1 MAEVTVLLG
10 LKMPV
15 PGVQYSMVEVAVTI
29 AGIDPEGDVDA
40 QITSALETSTQA
52 FVRLDENIEVALT
65 EILAPETGVPGYR
78 ERLGSMEEVISKLAN
93 GFNELLPKIKAHF
106 EAEGH
111 ASAEDTS
118 QKGHPPVRRKK
129 GAD

>member
-1 MAEVTVLLG
+1 MVDVTVHLG

-15 PGVQYSMVEVAVTI
+15 PGVQYSNVEVSVTL

-78 ERLGSMEEVISKLAN
+78 ERLAGVEEVIAKLAA
-93 GFNELLPKIKAHF
+93 GFNELLPKIKTHF

-111 ASAEDTS
+111 EASPGE
-118 QKGHPPVRRKK
+118 
-129 GAD
+129 